1 MKMLKKAENQ
11 TAFGKVGLYG
21 DAGSGKT
28 FTAACMAI
36 GLHKFAKCTKPVA
49 FFDTEPALS
58 YVLPLFE
65 AAGIEVLSCES
76 RALSDLMAFMEE
88 AEKECSIVIID
99 SITHVWRDVQK
110 SYMDK
115 LNETRRK
122 KNQSPLQKL
131 EFHHWGA
138 IKDVW
143 GRFTDK
149 FLSSKVHVILCGRAS
164 SIYEYQTNDNGKKEL
179 ITNGTKMATE
189 KELGYE
195 PSLLI
200 EMIKHREN
208 GKITNRALIEKDR
221 FNFINGDEID
231 FSPHKGVN
239 MENILDVFDRVK
251 PHFESLNLKGTHY
264 GSLNERDSKDMYPDL
279 DDDEWP
285 SELRQRTRWSEEIQ
299 GIMVKYYPG
308 QTAEDKKNK
317 SELLETFFD
326 TRSWTKVSEQTKSAV
341 LKEKF
346 FQMKTYLESI
356 HETVEPNTP
365 PELMIDAIQVKDLV
379 GLIDNDLNLLQSLYD
394 KYKVKKLED
403 ISKGQYFAIKD
414 ELRILK
420 SSKAIASDSEFLNE
434 KVA

>member
-28 FTAACMAI
+28 FTASCIAI
-36 GLHKFAKCTKPVA
+36 GLHKFAKCEKPIA
-49 FFDTEPALS
+49 FFDTEPSLS
-58 YVLPLFE
+58 YVLPLFKE
-65 AAGIEVLSCES
+65 AGIEVFSYES

-88 AEKECSIVIID
+88 AEKECSVVIID

-110 SYMDK
+110 SYIDK
-115 LNETRRK
+115 LNEMRRK
-122 KNQSPLQKL
+122 KNQTPLQKL

-143 GRFTDK
+143 AKFTDK
-149 FLSSKVHVILCGRAS
+149 FLSSKVHIILCGRAS

-200 EMIKHREN
+200 EMIKHREH
-208 GKITNRALIEKDR
+208 GKIINRALIEKDR

-231 FSPHKGVN
+231 FIPHKGVSLD
-239 MENILDVFDRVK
+239 NIMNVFDRVK
-251 PHFESLNLKGTHY
+251 PHFDSLNLQGSHF
-264 GSLNERDSKDMYPDL
+264 GSLNERNSKDLYPDL
-279 DDDEWP
+279 DEDEWP
-285 SELRQRTRWSEEIQ
+285 TEMRQRTRWSEEIQ

-317 SELLETFFD
+317 SELIDMFFN
-326 TRSWTKVSEQTKSAV
+326 TRSWTKVSEQTSSTI
-341 LKEKF
+341 LKQKF
-346 FQMKTYLESI
+346 FELKSYLEPKD
-356 HETVEPNTP
+356 ETITKSEK
-365 PELMIDAIQVKDLV
+365 IDKNHLDDLIS
-379 GLIDNDLNLLQSLYD
+379 LINNDMPLLAYLKS
-394 KYKVKKLED
+394 KYKIKD
-403 ISKGQYFAIKD
+403 IDDCNEEQYLKIKD
-414 ELRILK
+414 ELRIMK
-420 SSKAIASDSEFLNE
+420 STSEDSNFLNN